1 MPPQLYR
8 LGIHCTCHLVLPPR
22 PPALRAVGRGP
33 PNTLASLCP
42 RKRGL
47 ITRLHSGAPRE
58 KTEASGVETVGNGG
72 GGCLKKGERKPQDT
86 FQSFSSNLGVGERKP
101 GPDVKS
107 YRGQGWVSHPCE
119 KVVNRRRFI
128 KRSFFSFET
137 GRQQLGQFCRCA

>member
-1 MPPQLYR
+1 MIYVRTRGSLRTMHGGVPPRLYR

-72 GGCLKKGERKPQDT
+72 GGALEEGR
-86 FQSFSSNLGVGERKP
+86 
-101 GPDVKS
+101 
-107 YRGQGWVSHPCE
+107 E
-119 KVVNRRRFI
+119 KA
-128 KRSFFSFET
+128 T
-137 GRQQLGQFCRCA
+137 GYISKFL

>member
-1 MPPQLYR
+1 MTKRRVGKNALLQPECPPGLQVRWPFHGEDASAWKKNASIVWGPLMHTPLHIPSRSRRTLVPEPPSPVPPRLYR

-72 GGCLKKGERKPQDT
+72 GGG
-86 FQSFSSNLGVGERKP
+86 
-101 GPDVKS
+101 
-107 YRGQGWVSHPCE
+107 
-119 KVVNRRRFI
+119 
-128 KRSFFSFET
+128 
-137 GRQQLGQFCRCA
+137 A